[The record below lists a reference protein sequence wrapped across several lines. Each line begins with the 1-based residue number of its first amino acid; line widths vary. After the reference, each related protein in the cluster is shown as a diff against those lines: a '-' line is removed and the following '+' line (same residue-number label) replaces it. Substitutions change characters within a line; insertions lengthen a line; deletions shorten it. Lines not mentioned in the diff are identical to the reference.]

1 MRASSQKMMRPLA
14 ASIRSSLSGRSGL
27 WSEVSA
33 SASIRASTSTRLF
46 LEAATAL
53 APTPTA
59 PSVRMGTGAS
69 NSETGTRDHGA
80 PLLEVLAVGDKRV
93 NSVARRH
100 RLELRWLGCTALAA
114 AEDEAAKRVCPVARV
129 PACLSHGATSVI
141 GWRREMEDAVAI
153 AAPFLPAT
161 TVAEVKGKS
170 CTENGGGKLKDREK
184 GFFVVFD
191 GHGGLRVAEACRERM
206 HMVLAEDVDRLW
218 AGDYK
223 DDQNAV
229 RWKEAMAACFA
240 RVDGEVGG
248 TDEYEDT
255 DGGRRE

>member
-1 MRASSQKMMRPLA
+1 MGHGEDPKHARVIPKDDAAARGLDPLHLVGA
-14 ASIRSSLSGRSGL
+14 VGL
-27 WSEVSA
+27 VVGGERLGVHS
-33 SASIRASTSTRLF
+33 RLF

-100 RLELRWLGCTALAA
+100 RLELRWLGCTASAA

-223 DDQNAV
+223 DDQRRAV
-229 RWKEAMAACFA
+229 EGGHGSLLRAC
-240 RVDGEVGG
+240 
-248 TDEYEDT
+248 
-255 DGGRRE
+255 GRRGRRHRRV